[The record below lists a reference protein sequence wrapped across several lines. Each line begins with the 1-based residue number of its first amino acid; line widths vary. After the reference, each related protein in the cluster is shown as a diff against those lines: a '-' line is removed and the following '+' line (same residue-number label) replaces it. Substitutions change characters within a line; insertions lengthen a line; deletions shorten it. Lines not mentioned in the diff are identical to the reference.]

1 MFQIELLSGGVFWVY
16 AVYPQNSA
24 FLFGK
29 TTTGFG
35 WRRISASRIIRLRS
49 PISTNSSFSRWKLEA
64 QNDAKTICKTLHGQ
78 ARHVA

>member
-24 FLFGK
+24 FLIWKETSGY
-29 TTTGFG
+29 G
-35 WRRISASRIIRLRS
+35 WWRISANRITCPRG